1 MSFDQLDDPLPRE
14 LVGVE
19 SRRII
24 TEFFLENPDE
34 YHRKKDIADAI
45 DRSVT
50 NVTDSLGSGS
60 RPGPLVLMGVADV
73 SDPEGAM
80 PRYTLADTPV
90 VEFLKDYDGYPLGNL
105 FKTRATVK
113 LTKFWVL
120 VAEPDEVYT
129 PNKIQNMTNIS
140 HRGFHSNIETF
151 LEAGMIEKEEFTQ
164 RTEYSLIVPNTTYEA
179 LVELDQLIYETQV
192 ERMDDF
198 DNNKQ
203 PA

>member
-19 SRRII
+19 SRQII

-113 LTKFWVL
+113 LTKFWTL
-120 VAEPDEVYT
+120 VAEPEETYT
-129 PNKIQNMTNIS
+129 LNKIRNITGMS
-140 HRGFHSNIETF
+140 HRGLKSNIDTF
-151 LEAGMIEKEEFTQ
+151 IEAGMIDKEEFTQ
-164 RTEYSLIVPNTTYEA
+164 KTEYSLIVPNMTYEA
-179 LVELDQLIYETQV
+179 LVELDQLIYETQI
-192 ERMDDF
+192 ERMDQL
-198 DNNKQ
+198 DNNKK
-203 PA
+203 PV